1 MFNSLRRTGITSVGE
16 VLEMLALGEDTLL
29 TIRNFGQKSLDEL
42 NERLQE
48 RGFLEGA
55 EESGGA

>member
-1 MFNSLRRTGITSVGE
+1 
-16 VLEMLALGEDTLL
+16 LGDDTLL

-42 NERLQE
+42 KARLDE
-48 RGFLEGA
+48 RGFLTESA